1 MPKTLLEVR
10 DSESTW
16 MNMQRNVLPHLNQ
29 IGQVGL
35 LIAMGL
41 LVRLPNL
48 LELGLWRD
56 EGSTYFDIL
65 PTEWGEVIQTI
76 IYSELN
82 PPAFFIAMH
91 QWMQWFGT
99 NEVVFKL
106 PAFIFGVLLIPAIY
120 GLGCAAYSKTTGVLA
135 AAIATFAPDAIY
147 YSQEARPYTLTALL
161 CCLTMTFYF
170 KLLKSPR
177 QRITQLGFIV
187 CGALL
192 LYSQYTGALL
202 IVSLGITTL
211 YLWWRPQTIPLGPF
225 VWVFGMIGAFF
236 LPWIPVFLTHL
247 AIGSPWAPKA
257 SWLFRPVIMLSQLL
271 YTMLIPT
278 AGSFFTAAV
287 LVIAIILGL
296 QQFRQPSRPF
306 LKSRLSLQ
314 PATLVS
320 GLNVVLPATMLA
332 ILSYDTYRYMLAFS
346 PLAWVMYA
354 QGLERLLRHINL
366 KWKEPSSQLQRH
378 TIWVT
383 LLFFLVVP
391 STIDAFSPGITA
403 KSGIRAIAA
412 EMQTQPQDQTLYLLS
427 PDFFGPTFG
436 YYFANTNPE
445 FHGFARWDHPERFSP
460 QGYAELWDRPTL
472 LQDTMQRIQ
481 TQANRGYRILALIQS
496 QRGIGDGGKLKFS
509 RANDLLTELKQRYP
523 LLNKKDYPAS
533 KEPITLYSFSLTSP

>member
-1 MPKTLLEVR
+1 
-10 DSESTW
+10 
-16 MNMQRNVLPHLNQ
+16 MNIQKNVLPHLNQ
-29 IGQVGL
+29 ISQVGL
-35 LIAMGL
+35 LVVVGL
-41 LVRLPNL
+41 LLRLPNL
-48 LELGLWRD
+48 IELGLWRD
-56 EGSTYFDIL
+56 EGSTYFDAL
-65 PTEWGEVIQTI
+65 PTEWSEVFKTI

-82 PPAFFIAMH
+82 PPAFFIVMH

-106 PAFIFGVLLIPAIY
+106 PAYVLGILLIPAIY
-120 GLGCAAYSKTTGVLA
+120 GLGCVAYSKTTGVLA
-135 AAIATFAPDAIY
+135 AAIAAFAPDAIY

-161 CCLTMTFYF
+161 CCLVMVFYF
-170 KLLKSPR
+170 NLLKSPR

-192 LYSQYTGALL
+192 LYSQYTGSLL

-211 YLWWRPQTIPLGPF
+211 YLWWRPKTIPLGPF
-225 VWVFGMIGAFF
+225 VWVFGMIGALF
-236 LPWIPVFLTHL
+236 LPWVPVFLTHL

-287 LVIAIILGL
+287 LVIAMILGL
-296 QQFRQPSRPF
+296 RQLRQPSPPS
-306 LKSRLSLQ
+306 LKQLLSLQ
-314 PATLVS
+314 PATLVL
-320 GLNVVLPATMLA
+320 GLNVVLPAMMLA

-346 PLAWVMYA
+346 PLAWVIYA
-354 QGLERLLRHINL
+354 QGLERLLRHVNL
-366 KWKEPSSQLQRH
+366 KGKEPSSQLQRN

-412 EMQTQPQDQTLYLLS
+412 EMQTQPHNQTLYLLS

-445 FHGFARWDHPERFSP
+445 FHGFARWNHPELFSP
-460 QGYAELWDRPTL
+460 KGYVELWDSPTL

-481 TQANRGYRILALIQS
+481 IQADDGAQILALLQAKGSSI
-496 QRGIGDGGKLKFS
+496 RDGGKLKFS
-509 RANDLLTELKQRYP
+509 RVNDLLTELKQRYP
-523 LLNKKDYPAS
+523 LLSKKDYQAG
-533 KEPITLYSFSLTSP
+533 KEPITLYLFSLTSL